1 MSPFKSILL
10 FMLGIIFYPLIAILI
25 FLENVG
31 VIDKLREY
39 NWNTIITYTT
49 IGVVAFFWVKYFVLP
64 LFNLLSGD
72 VLD

>member
-31 VIDKLREY
+31 VIDKLREV
-39 NWNTIITYTT
+39 NWTNLITYVA
-49 IGVVAFFWVKYFVLP
+49 IGFVAFLWVRYFVLP
-64 LFNLLSGD
+64 LFYYFSGD
-72 VLD
+72 FVD